1 MTDDQIRR
9 SLDELRGQL
18 KGLSESVGTSNA
30 ESREARARLYER
42 VDSLGAE
49 LRTGIVSL
57 KSQIDHLEKRV
68 DQLEPVAATVT
79 DWKAQRKAFL
89 WLIGGIGGVI
99 TAGTAMGNV
108 VVSLL
113 KSSGG

>member
-1 MTDDQIRR
+1 MTEDPILR

-18 KGLSESVGTSNA
+18 KTSNA

-49 LRTGIVSL
+49 MRTGIVSL

-89 WLIGGIGGVI
+89 WLIGGIGSVI
-99 TAGTAMGNV
+99 AAGTAIGNV

-113 KSSGG
+113 KGGGG